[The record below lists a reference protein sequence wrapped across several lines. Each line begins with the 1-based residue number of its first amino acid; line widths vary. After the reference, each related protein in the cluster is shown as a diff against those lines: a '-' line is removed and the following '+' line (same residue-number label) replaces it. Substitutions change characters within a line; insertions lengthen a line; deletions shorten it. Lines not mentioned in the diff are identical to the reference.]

1 MKCRNLHRF
10 IMLLPYITALFNIGV
25 VQAALDNKGNKLLS
39 SRSFIRYRSTS
50 GSLDNKGNK
59 LLPYITAL
67 FNIGVLQAALDNK
80 GNKLLS
86 SRSFIRHRSTS
97 GCFR

>member
-39 SRSFIRYRSTS
+39 CSSFIQY
-50 GSLDNKGNK
+50 
-59 LLPYITAL
+59 
-67 FNIGVLQAALDNK
+67 GVLQAALDNK

-86 SRSFIRHRSTS
+86 SRSFIRYRNTS